1 MGFDGAKL
9 DLVRWFPMTWS
20 KRGSGHVLSGAEN
33 ADKQKQ
39 IEVLLSSLLIHKLA
53 LSELG
58 IQGIFSK
65 YI

>member
-1 MGFDGAKL
+1 
-9 DLVRWFPMTWS
+9 MTAWS
-20 KRGSGHVLSGAEN
+20 KRGSGHVLSCAEN

-39 IEVLLSSLLIHKLA
+39 IEVLLSSLIIHKLA